1 MSDFSWE
8 KSYPP
13 GVKWEIEIEN
23 KPVYAILDEAV
34 KAWPNNNA
42 IDFLDKKTTYAQLD
56 VMVNRAAKGF
66 QKLGVKKGV
75 HVGLYLPNCPQY
87 IVCFF
92 GILKAGGT
100 VVNYSPLDAERE
112 LLHKIEDS
120 NTDIMVTL
128 DLKVLYPN
136 ISSLLGR
143 TRLKKIVVGNLKEV
157 LPFPKNFLYPIVKSK
172 EISSYPNDDSHISYK
187 SLLANDGKIEAVPVM
202 NPAERVAVLQYTG
215 GTTGLPKGA
224 MLTHRNLVAA
234 CQQLRSMQQGPT
246 GVLVDGTE
254 KVLAV
259 LPLFHIYA
267 LTVNMNFGI
276 AGGAELILHP
286 KFDLNEVMKD
296 LDKKKPTVFPGVPTM
311 YMAIANHPE
320 VEKYDLKSLKFC
332 ASGGAPLP
340 VEVQEHFQRVT
351 GCRLLEGWG
360 MTETS
365 PSGTTTPMTDKRVA
379 GSAGVP
385 VPGIEIRIFDVDDRT
400 KIMPTGDIGEIA
412 IKGPNVMKGYWN
424 KPDVTAESFV
434 DDFFLTGDT
443 GYFDEDGYMHIV
455 DRTKDMITSGGFNV
469 YPRIIE
475 EAIFEHPSVAEVTV
489 VGIPDDYRG
498 EAAKAF
504 VKLRANKP
512 EFTIDELRSFLED
525 KLGKHE
531 LPTDVEFRAELP
543 KTLVGKL
550 SKKELVEEEKI
561 KYEERKK
568 AAAKAG

>member
-8 KSYPP
+8 KSYPE
-13 GVKWEIEIEN
+13 GVKWEIEIEQ
-23 KPVYAILDEAV
+23 KPVFAILDEAV
-34 KAWPNNNA
+34 KKWPSNNV
-42 IDFLDKKTTYAQLD
+42 IDFLDKKITYAELD
-56 VMVNRAAKGF
+56 DLVNRAAKGF
-66 QKLGVKKGV
+66 QELGVKKGV
-75 HVGLYLPNCPQY
+75 HVGLYLPNTPHY
-87 IVCFF
+87 IVVFYA
-92 GILKAGGT
+92 ILKAGGT

-112 LLHKIEDS
+112 LVHKIEDS
-120 NTDIMVTL
+120 QTDIMVTL
-128 DLKVLYPN
+128 DLNVLYPN
-136 ISSLLGR
+136 IGKLLEK
-143 TRLKKIVVGNLKEV
+143 TRLKKVVVGNLKEV
-157 LPFPKNFLYPIVKSK
+157 LPFPKNLLYPIVKSK
-172 EISSYPNDDSHISYK
+172 EIASIPKDDKHISYK
-187 SLLANDGKIEAVPVM
+187 SLLANDGKYEPIDVKHPQ
-202 NPAERVAVLQYTG
+202 ERVAVLQYTG

-224 MLTHRNLVAA
+224 MLTHSNLVAA
-234 CQQLRSMQQGPT
+234 CQQLRAMQQGENEI
-246 GVLVDGTE
+246 LVDGEE
-254 KVLAV
+254 KVLTV

-320 VEKYDLKSLKFC
+320 IEKYDLSSLKFC

-340 VEVQEHFQRVT
+340 VEVQDHFQRVT

-365 PSGTTTPMTDKRVA
+365 PAGTSTPMTDKRVA

-385 VPGIEIRIFDVDDRT
+385 IPGIEIRIFGVDDKS
-400 KIMPTGDIGEIA
+400 KIMPTGEIGEIG

-424 KPDVTAESFV
+424 KPEATAESFIG
-434 DDFFLTGDT
+434 DFFLTGDT

-475 EAIFEHPSVAEVTV
+475 EAIFEHPSVEEVTV

-504 VKLRANKP
+504 IKLRAGKS
-512 EFTIDELRSFLED
+512 EFSLDDLRDFLAD

-531 LPTDVEFRAELP
+531 LPSAVEFRPELP

-550 SKKELVEEEKI
+550 SKKELVEEERI
-561 KYEERKK
+561 KYDERKK
-568 AAAKAG
+568 ENA

>member
-13 GVKWEIEIEN
+13 GVKWEIEIEE
-23 KPVYAILDEAV
+23 KPVYALLDEAV
-34 KAWPNNNA
+34 KKWPSNCV
-42 IDFLDKKTTYAQLD
+42 IDFMDKKYTYSELD
-56 VMVNRAAKGF
+56 ALVNRAAKGF
-66 QKLGVKKGV
+66 QELGVKKGV
-75 HVGLYLPNCPQY
+75 HVGLYLPNCPQF
-87 IVCFF
+87 IVCFY

-112 LLHKIEDS
+112 LVHKIEDS
-120 NTDIMVTL
+120 QTDFMVTL
-128 DLKVLYPN
+128 DLEVLYPN
-136 ISSLLGR
+136 LKALLGK
-143 TRLKKIVVGNLKEV
+143 TRLKKLIIGNLKEV

-172 EISSYPNDDSHISYK
+172 EISDIPNDAQHMTYK
-187 SLLANDGKIEAVPVM
+187 SLLANDGDFEAVPVA
-202 NPAERVAVLQYTG
+202 NPDERIAVLQYTG

-224 MLTHRNLVAA
+224 MLSHKNLIAS
-234 CQQLRSMQQGPT
+234 CQQLQAMQDGDD
-246 GVLVDGTE
+246 GVLIDGQE
-254 KVLAV
+254 KALVV

-276 AGGAELILHP
+276 AAGAELILHP
-286 KFDLNEVMKD
+286 KFELDDVMKD
-296 LDKKKPTVFPGVPTM
+296 INKKKPTMMPGVPTM
-311 YMAIANHPE
+311 YMAIANHPRIAE
-320 VEKYDLKSLKFC
+320 YDLKSLKFC

-340 VEVQEHFQRVT
+340 VEVQNQFQKVT

-365 PSGTTTPMTDKRVA
+365 PSGTSTPLTDKRVP
-379 GSAGVP
+379 GSAGIP
-385 VPGIEIRIFDVDDRT
+385 VPGVEIRIFDVDDRSQI
-400 KIMPTGDIGEIA
+400 KPAGEIGEIG
-412 IKGPNVMKGYWN
+412 IKGPNIMKGYWN
-424 KPDVTAESFV
+424 KPEATAEAFIG
-434 DDFFLTGDT
+434 DFFMTGDT
-443 GYFDEDGYMHIV
+443 GYLDEDGYMHIV

-475 EAIFEHPSVAEVTV
+475 EQIFEHPSVEEVTV

-504 VKLRANKP
+504 IKLRTGES
-512 EFTIDELRSFLED
+512 EFSIDELRDYLKD

-531 LPTDVEFRAELP
+531 LPAAVEFRPELP

-550 SKKELVEEEKI
+550 SKKELVEEEKL

-568 AAAKAG
+568 AEAKAG

>member
-8 KSYPP
+8 KSYPR
-13 GVKWEIEIEN
+13 GVNWEIEIEN
-23 KPVYAILDEAV
+23 KPVYAFLDEAV
-34 KAWPNNNA
+34 AKWPNNNA
-42 IDFLDKKTTYAQLD
+42 IDFMSKKITYRELDNL
-56 VMVNRAAKGF
+56 VNRAAKGF
-66 QKLGVKKGV
+66 QAMGVKKGV
-75 HVGLYLPNCPQY
+75 HVGLYLPNCPQF

-112 LLHKIEDS
+112 LVHKIEDS
-120 NTDIMVTL
+120 ETDFMVTL
-128 DLKVLYPN
+128 DLQVLYPN
-136 ISSLLGR
+136 IKALLGK
-143 TRLKKIVVGNLKEV
+143 TRLKKIIVGNLKEV

-172 EISSYPNDDSHISYK
+172 EIATFPHNDQHISYK
-187 SLLANDGKIEAVPVM
+187 SLLDNDGVFEAVPVL

-224 MLTHRNLVAA
+224 MLSHKNLVAA
-234 CQQLRSMQQGPT
+234 CQQLRAMQDGED
-246 GVLVDGTE
+246 GVLKDGVE
-254 KVLAV
+254 RVLAV

-276 AGGAELILHP
+276 AGGAEIILHP
-286 KFDLNEVMKD
+286 KFELDDVMKD
-296 LDKKKPTVFPGVPTM
+296 IDKKKPTMMPGVPTM

-320 VEKYDLKSLKFC
+320 VDKFDLTSLKFC

-340 VEVQEHFQRVT
+340 VEVQNLFQKVT

-365 PSGTTTPMTDKRVA
+365 PSGTSTPMTEKRVA

-385 VPGIEIRIFDVDDRT
+385 VPGTEIRIFDVADRSKT
-400 KIMPTGDIGEIA
+400 MPVGEIGEIG
-412 IKGPNVMKGYWN
+412 IKGPNIMLGYWK
-424 KPDVTAESFV
+424 KPEATAEAFV
-434 DDFFLTGDT
+434 GDFFMTGDT
-443 GYFDEDGYMHIV
+443 GYLDEDGYMHIV

-475 EAIFEHPSVAEVTV
+475 EQIFEHPSVEEVTV

-504 VKLRANKP
+504 IKLRSGAE
-512 EFTIDELRSFLED
+512 EFSLEELREYLKD

-531 LPTDVEFRAELP
+531 LPAAVEFRPELP

-550 SKKELVEEEKI
+550 SKKELVEEEKQ
-561 KYEERKK
+561 KYEARKK
-568 AAAKAG
+568 AQTAAS

>member
-13 GVKWEIEIEN
+13 GVKWEIDIEN
-23 KPVYAILDEAV
+23 KPVYALLDEAV
-34 KAWPNNNA
+34 KKWPGNYA
-42 IDFLDKKTTYAQLD
+42 VDFMDKKITYGELGEL
-56 VMVNRAAKGF
+56 VNRAAKGF
-66 QKLGVKKGV
+66 QKIGVKNGV
-75 HVGLYLPNCPQY
+75 NVGLYLPNSPHY

-112 LLHKIEDS
+112 LLHKVEDS
-120 NTDIMVTL
+120 ETDLMVTL
-128 DLKVLYPN
+128 DLEVLYPN
-136 ISSLLGR
+136 IAAMLSK
-143 TRLKKIVVGNLKEV
+143 TRLKKVIVGNLKEV
-157 LPFPKNFLYPIVKSK
+157 LPFPKSFLYPIVKSK
-172 EISSYPNDDSHISYK
+172 EISSIPKDDQHISYK
-187 SLLANDGKIEAVPVM
+187 SLLENDGKFDSLPVE
-202 NPAERVAVLQYTG
+202 NPAEQIAVLQYTG

-234 CQQLRSMQQGPT
+234 CQQLRAMQQGT
-246 GVLVDGTE
+246 TSVLEDGKE
-254 KVLAV
+254 RVLAV

-276 AGGAELILHP
+276 AGGSEIILHP
-286 KFDLNEVMKD
+286 KFDLNSVMKD

-311 YMAIANHPE
+311 YMAIANHPN
-320 VEKYDLKSLKFC
+320 VADYDLTSLKFC

-340 VEVQEHFQRVT
+340 VEVQDHFQKVT

-365 PSGTTTPMTDKRVA
+365 PSGTTTPVTEKRVA

-385 VPGIEIRIFDVDDRT
+385 VPGIEIRIFGVDD
-400 KIMPTGDIGEIA
+400 KSIEMPTGEIGEIG
-412 IKGPNVMKGYWN
+412 IKGPNVMKGYWK
-424 KPDVTAESFV
+424 KPDATAEAFV

-443 GYFDEDGYMHIV
+443 GYLDEDGYMHIV

-475 EAIFEHPSVAEVTV
+475 EAIFENPAVEEVTV

-504 VKLRANKP
+504 IKLKQGQSEFSLEDLRA
-512 EFTIDELRSFLED
+512 FLDD

-531 LPTDVEFRAELP
+531 LPAAVEFRTELP

-550 SKKELVEEEKI
+550 SKKELVEEEKL
-561 KYEERKK
+561 KYEQRKK
-568 AAAKAG
+568 ATATAS

>member
-8 KSYPP
+8 KSYPS
-13 GVKWEIEIEN
+13 GVKWEIEIED
-23 KPVYAILDEAV
+23 KPVYGLLDEAV
-34 KAWPNNNA
+34 AKWPGNNA
-42 IDFLDKKTTYAQLD
+42 IDFMSKKITYSELDRLVD
-56 VMVNRAAKGF
+56 RAAKGF
-66 QKLGVKKGV
+66 QKLGVQKGV
-75 HVGLYLPNCPQY
+75 HVGLYLPNCPQF

-112 LLHKIEDS
+112 LVHKIEDS
-120 NTDIMVTL
+120 QTDFMVTL
-128 DLKVLYPN
+128 DLEVLYPN
-136 ISSLLGR
+136 IKSLLGK
-143 TRLKKIVVGNLKEV
+143 TRLKKLIVGNLKEV

-172 EISSYPNDDSHISYK
+172 EISTIPNDDQHITYK
-187 SLLANDGKIEAVPVM
+187 ELLNNDGNFDSVPVK
-202 NPAERVAVLQYTG
+202 NPDERIAVLQYTG

-224 MLTHRNLVAA
+224 MLSHRNLIAA
-234 CQQLRSMQQGPT
+234 CTQLKAMQSGDDA
-246 GVLVDGTE
+246 VLIDGE
-254 KVLAV
+254 ERVLAV

-286 KFDLNEVMKD
+286 KFELEDVMKD
-296 LDKKKPTVFPGVPTM
+296 LHNKKPTMMPGVPTM

-320 VEKYDLKSLKFC
+320 VHKYDLKSLKFC

-340 VEVQEHFQRVT
+340 VEVQNQFQQVT

-365 PSGTTTPMTDKRVA
+365 PSGTSTPMTDKRVA

-385 VPGIEIRIFDVDDRT
+385 VPGTEIRIFNVDDRS
-400 KIMPTGDIGEIA
+400 KIMPVGEIGEIG

-424 KPDVTAESFV
+424 KPEATAEAFV
-434 DDFFLTGDT
+434 GDFFMTGDT
-443 GYFDEDGYMHIV
+443 GFLDEDGYMHIV

-475 EAIFEHPSVAEVTV
+475 EQIFEHPSVEEVTV

-504 VKLRANKP
+504 IKLRAGES
-512 EFTIDELRSFLED
+512 EFTIEELREYLQD

-531 LPTDVEFRAELP
+531 LPAAVEFRPELP

-550 SKKELVEEEKI
+550 SKKELVEEEKQ
-561 KYEERKK
+561 KYEARKK
-568 AAAKAG
+568 AEAS

>member
-34 KAWPNNNA
+34 KQWPNNNA
-42 IDFLDKKTTYAQLD
+42 IDFLDKKTTYSELD
-56 VMVNRAAKGF
+56 DMVSRAAKGF
-66 QKLGVKKGV
+66 QQIGVKKGV
-75 HVGLYLPNCPQY
+75 NVGLYLPNSPHY

-112 LLHKIEDS
+112 LLHKVEDS
-120 NTDIMVTL
+120 QTDYMVTL
-128 DLKVLYPN
+128 DLEVLYPN
-136 ISSLLGR
+136 IASLLSK
-143 TRLKKIVVGNLKEV
+143 TRLKKIIVGNLKEV
-157 LPFPKNFLYPIVKSK
+157 LPFPKNLLYPIVKSK
-172 EISSYPNDDSHISYK
+172 EISSIPKDDKHMSYK
-187 SLLANDGKIEAVPVM
+187 SLLANDGRFDSVPVA
-202 NPAERVAVLQYTG
+202 NPEEQIAVLQYTG

-234 CQQLRSMQQGPT
+234 CQQLRAMQQGTT
-246 GVLVDGTE
+246 GVLVDGE
-254 KVLAV
+254 ERVLAV

-276 AGGAELILHP
+276 AGGAEIILHP
-286 KFDLNEVMKD
+286 KFDLENVMKD

-320 VEKYDLKSLKFC
+320 IEKYDLRSLKFC

-340 VEVQEHFQRVT
+340 VEVQDHFQKVT

-365 PSGTTTPMTDKRVA
+365 PSGTTTPLTDKRVA

-385 VPGIEIRIFDVDDRT
+385 VPGIEICIFGVDDKSIT
-400 KIMPTGDIGEIA
+400 MPVGEIGEIG

-424 KPDVTAESFV
+424 KPEATAESFV
-434 DDFFLTGDT
+434 DGFFLTGDT
-443 GYFDEDGYMHIV
+443 GYLDDDGYMHIV

-475 EAIFEHPSVAEVTV
+475 EAIFEHASVEEVTV

-504 VKLRANKP
+504 IKLKAGQS
-512 EFTIDELRSFLED
+512 EFSIEDLRSFLED

-531 LPTDVEFRAELP
+531 LPTAVEFRTELP

-561 KYEERKK
+561 KYEERRK
-568 AAAKAG
+568 AEAKTG

>member
-1 MSDFSWE
+1 MSDFLWE
-8 KSYPP
+8 KSYPK
-13 GVKWEIEIEN
+13 GVKWEIEIEE
-23 KPVYAILDEAV
+23 KPVYALLDEAV
-34 KAWPNNNA
+34 AKWPNNYA
-42 IDFLDKKTTYAQLD
+42 IDFMDKRITYAELD
-56 VMVNRAAKGF
+56 DMVDRAAKGF
-66 QKLGVKKGV
+66 RELGVKEGV
-75 HVGLYLPNCPQY
+75 HVGLYLPNTPHY

-112 LLHKIEDS
+112 LRHKIGDS
-120 NTDIMVTL
+120 HTDFMVTL
-128 DLKVLYPN
+128 DLEVLYPKIAGMLN
-136 ISSLLGR
+136 E
-143 TRLKKIVVGNLKEV
+143 TRLKKIIVGCLKEV

-172 EISSYPNDDSHISYK
+172 EISKVPDDDQHMTFK
-187 SLLANDGKIEAVPVM
+187 QLLANDGKGEAAPVAD
-202 NPAERVAVLQYTG
+202 PSEKVAVLQYTG

-224 MLTHRNLVAA
+224 MLTHKNLIAA
-234 CQQLRSMQQGPT
+234 CQQLRAMQQGDEP
-246 GVLVDGTE
+246 VLVDGTE

-267 LTVNMNFGI
+267 LTVIMNFGI
-276 AGGAELILHP
+276 AGGSEIILHP
-286 KFDLNEVMKD
+286 KFELDAVMKD
-296 LDKKKPTVFPGVPTM
+296 LSKKKPTVFPGVPTM
-311 YMAIANHPE
+311 YMAIANHPDIA
-320 VEKYDLKSLKFC
+320 KFDLSSLKFC

-340 VEVQEHFQRVT
+340 VDVQEQFQRVT

-365 PSGTTTPMTDKRVA
+365 PSGTSTPMTDKRVA
-379 GSAGVP
+379 GAAGVP
-385 VPGIEIRIFDVDDRT
+385 LPGIEIRILDVDD
-400 KIMPTGDIGEIA
+400 KSKVIATGEIGEIA

-434 DDFFLTGDT
+434 GDFFLTGDT
-443 GYFDEDGYMHIV
+443 GYLDEDGYMHIV

-504 VKLRANKP
+504 IKLSPNGK
-512 EFTIDELRSFLED
+512 EFSLEELREFLSD

-531 LPTDVEFRAELP
+531 LPAAVEFRPELP

-550 SKKELVEEEKI
+550 SKKELVEEERQ
-561 KYEERKK
+561 KYKARKK
-568 AAAKAG
+568 ADA

>member
-1 MSDFSWE
+1 MSDFLWE
-8 KSYPP
+8 KSYPK
-13 GVKWEIEIEN
+13 GVKWEIEIEE
-23 KPVYAILDEAV
+23 KPVYALLDEAV
-34 KAWPNNNA
+34 AKWPNNYA
-42 IDFLDKKTTYAQLD
+42 IDFMDKRITYAELD
-56 VMVNRAAKGF
+56 DMVDRAAKGF
-66 QKLGVKKGV
+66 RELGVKEGV
-75 HVGLYLPNCPQY
+75 HVGLYLPNTPHY

-112 LLHKIEDS
+112 LRHKIGDS
-120 NTDIMVTL
+120 HTDFMMTL
-128 DLKVLYPN
+128 DLEVLYPKIAGMLN
-136 ISSLLGR
+136 E
-143 TRLKKIVVGNLKEV
+143 TRLKKIIVGCLKEV

-172 EISSYPNDDSHISYK
+172 EISKVPDDEHHMTFK
-187 SLLANDGKIEAVPVM
+187 QLLANDGKGEAAPVAD
-202 NPAERVAVLQYTG
+202 PSEKVAVLQYTG

-224 MLTHRNLVAA
+224 MLTHKNLIAA
-234 CQQLRSMQQGPT
+234 CQQLRAMQQGDEP
-246 GVLVDGTE
+246 VLVDGTE

-267 LTVNMNFGI
+267 LTVIMNFGI
-276 AGGAELILHP
+276 AGGSEIILHP
-286 KFDLNEVMKD
+286 KFELDAVMKD
-296 LDKKKPTVFPGVPTM
+296 LSKKKPTVFPGVPTM
-311 YMAIANHPE
+311 YMAIANHPDIA
-320 VEKYDLKSLKFC
+320 KFDLSSLKFC

-340 VEVQEHFQRVT
+340 VDVQEQFQRVT

-365 PSGTTTPMTDKRVA
+365 PSGTSTPMTDKRVA
-379 GSAGVP
+379 GAAGVP
-385 VPGIEIRIFDVDDRT
+385 LPGIEIRILDVDD
-400 KIMPTGDIGEIA
+400 KSKVMATGEIGEIA

-434 DDFFLTGDT
+434 GDFFLTGDT
-443 GYFDEDGYMHIV
+443 GYLDEDGYMHIV

-504 VKLRANKP
+504 IKLSPNGK
-512 EFTIDELRSFLED
+512 EFSLEELREFLSD

-531 LPTDVEFRAELP
+531 LPAAVEFRPELP

-550 SKKELVEEEKI
+550 SKKELVEEERQ
-561 KYEERKK
+561 KYEARKK
-568 AAAKAG
+568 ADA

>member
-8 KSYPP
+8 KSYPA
-13 GVKWEIEIEN
+13 GVKWEIDIES
-23 KPVYAILDEAV
+23 KPVFAILDEAV
-34 KAWPNNNA
+34 KKWPNNYVT
-42 IDFLDKKTTYAQLD
+42 DFLDKKMTYAELD
-56 VMVNRAAKGF
+56 DLVNRAAKGF
-66 QKLGVKKGV
+66 QELGVGKGV
-75 HVGLYLPNCPQY
+75 HVGLYLPNTPHY
-87 IVCFF
+87 IICFF

-112 LLHKIEDS
+112 LMHKIEDS
-120 NTDIMVTL
+120 HTDFMVTL
-128 DLKVLYPN
+128 DLEVLYPN
-136 ISSLLGR
+136 IAKLLGK
-143 TRLKKIVVGNLKEV
+143 TRLKKIITGCLKEV
-157 LPFPKNFLYPIVKSK
+157 LPFPKNLLYPLVKSK
-172 EISSYPNDDSHISYK
+172 EISSVPKDDNHMTFK
-187 SLLANDGKIEAVPVM
+187 ALTANDGKYTPVDVKH
-202 NPAERVAVLQYTG
+202 PEERVAVLQYTG

-234 CQQLRSMQQGPT
+234 CQQLRAMQQGDDA
-246 GVLVDGTE
+246 VLVDGE
-254 KVLAV
+254 ERVMCV

-286 KFDLNEVMKD
+286 KFELDDVMKD
-296 LDKKKPTVFPGVPTM
+296 VTKKKPTVFPGVPTM
-311 YMAIANHPE
+311 YMAMANHPE
-320 VEKYDLKSLKFC
+320 IDKYDLSSLKFC

-340 VEVQEHFQRVT
+340 VEVQDHFQKVT

-379 GSAGVP
+379 GAAGVP
-385 VPGIEIRIFDVDDRT
+385 APGIEIRIFGVDD
-400 KIMPTGDIGEIA
+400 KSQIMPTGEIGEIG

-424 KPDVTAESFV
+424 KPEATAESFIG
-434 DDFFLTGDT
+434 DFFLTGDT
-443 GYFDEDGYMHIV
+443 GYLDEDGYMHIV

-475 EAIFEHPSVAEVTV
+475 EAVFEHPSVEEVTV
-489 VGIPDDYRG
+489 IGIPDDYRG

-504 VKLRANKP
+504 IKLKQGTS
-512 EFTIDELRSFLED
+512 EFSLEELREFLKD

-531 LPTDVEFRAELP
+531 LPGAVEFRPELP

-550 SKKELVEEEKI
+550 SKKELVEEERI

-568 AAAKAG
+568 ASA

>member
-8 KSYPP
+8 KSYPE

-23 KPVYAILDEAV
+23 KPLFSLLDEAV
-34 KAWPNNNA
+34 QKWPDNYVT
-42 IDFLDKKTTYAQLD
+42 DFMDKRITYSQLD
-56 VMVNRAAKGF
+56 EMVSRAAKGF

-75 HVGLYLPNCPQY
+75 HVGLYLPNTPHY
-87 IVCFF
+87 IICFF
-92 GILKAGGT
+92 AILKAGGT

-112 LLHKIEDS
+112 LIHKIEDS
-120 NTDIMVTL
+120 QTDFMVTL
-128 DLKVLYPN
+128 DLQVLYPN
-136 ISSLLGR
+136 IAKLLSK
-143 TRLKKIVVGNLKEV
+143 TRLKKIIVGNLKEV
-157 LPFPKNFLYPIVKSK
+157 LPFPKNLLYPLVKSK
-172 EISSYPNDDSHISYK
+172 EIASVPNNDNNLTFK
-187 SLLANDGKIEAVPVM
+187 ALLDNDGKYTPVKVED
-202 NPAERVAVLQYTG
+202 PQEQVAVLQYTG

-224 MLTHRNLVAA
+224 MLTHKNLIAA
-234 CQQLRSMQQGPT
+234 CQQLRAMQQGT
-246 GVLVDGTE
+246 NQVLIDGTE
-254 KVLAV
+254 RALCV

-267 LTVNMNFGI
+267 LTVNMTFGI

-286 KFDLNEVMKD
+286 KFELDAVMKD
-296 LDKKKPTVFPGVPTM
+296 IDKKKPTVFPGVPTM

-320 VEKYDLKSLKFC
+320 IDKYDLSSLKFC

-340 VEVQEHFQRVT
+340 VEVQDHFQKVT

-365 PSGTTTPMTDKRVA
+365 PSGASTPMTDKRVA
-379 GSAGVP
+379 GAAGVP
-385 VPGIEIRIFDVDDRT
+385 VPGVEIRIFDVDDRS
-400 KIMPTGDIGEIA
+400 KIMPTGEIGEIG

-434 DDFFLTGDT
+434 GDFFLTGDT
-443 GYFDEDGYMHIV
+443 AFLDDDGYMHIV

-475 EAIFEHPSVAEVTV
+475 ESIFEHPSVEEVTV
-489 VGIPDDYRG
+489 IGIPDQYRG

-504 VKLRANKP
+504 IKLKVGGS
-512 EFTIDELRSFLED
+512 EFSLEELREFLKD

-531 LPTDVEFRAELP
+531 LPSAVEFRPELP

-550 SKKELVEEEKI
+550 SKKELVEEERL
-561 KYEERKK
+561 KYEARKK
-568 AAAKAG
+568 ASA

>member
-8 KSYPP
+8 KSYPE
-13 GVKWEIEIEN
+13 GVKWEIEIEQ
-23 KPVYAILDEAV
+23 KPVFAILDEAV
-34 KAWPNNNA
+34 KKWPSNNV
-42 IDFLDKKTTYAQLD
+42 IDFLDKKITYAELD
-56 VMVNRAAKGF
+56 DLVNRAAKGF
-66 QKLGVKKGV
+66 QELGVKKGV
-75 HVGLYLPNCPQY
+75 HVGLYLPNTPHY
-87 IVCFF
+87 IVVFYA
-92 GILKAGGT
+92 ILKAGGT

-112 LLHKIEDS
+112 LVHKIEDS
-120 NTDIMVTL
+120 QTDIMVTL
-128 DLKVLYPN
+128 DLNVLYPN
-136 ISSLLGR
+136 IGKLLEK
-143 TRLKKIVVGNLKEV
+143 TRLKKVVVGNLKEV
-157 LPFPKNFLYPIVKSK
+157 LPFPKNLLYPIVKSK
-172 EISSYPNDDSHISYK
+172 EIASIPKDDKHISYK
-187 SLLANDGKIEAVPVM
+187 SLLANDGKYEPIDVKHPQ
-202 NPAERVAVLQYTG
+202 ERVAVLQYTG

-224 MLTHRNLVAA
+224 MLTHSNLVAA
-234 CQQLRSMQQGPT
+234 CQQLRAMQQGENEI
-246 GVLVDGTE
+246 LVDGEE
-254 KVLAV
+254 KVLTV

-320 VEKYDLKSLKFC
+320 IEKYDLSSLKFC

-340 VEVQEHFQRVT
+340 VEVQDHFQRVT

-365 PSGTTTPMTDKRVA
+365 PAGTSTPMTDKRVA

-385 VPGIEIRIFDVDDRT
+385 IPGIEIRIFGVDDKS
-400 KIMPTGDIGEIA
+400 KIMPTGEIGEIG

-424 KPDVTAESFV
+424 KPEATAESFIG
-434 DDFFLTGDT
+434 DFFLTGDT

-475 EAIFEHPSVAEVTV
+475 EAIFEHPSVEEVTV

-504 VKLRANKP
+504 IKLRADKS
-512 EFTIDELRSFLED
+512 EFSLDDLRDFLAD

-531 LPTDVEFRAELP
+531 LPSAVEFRPELP

-550 SKKELVEEEKI
+550 SKKELVEEERI
-561 KYEERKK
+561 KYDERKK
-568 AAAKAG
+568 ENA

>member
-8 KSYPP
+8 KSYPA

-23 KPVYAILDEAV
+23 KPVYALLDEAV
-34 KAWPNNNA
+34 KKWPNNNA
-42 IDFLDKKTTYAQLD
+42 IDFMDKKTTYGELD
-56 VMVNRAAKGF
+56 DMVSRAAKGF
-66 QKLGVKKGV
+66 QQLGVKKGV
-75 HVGLYLPNCPQY
+75 NVGLYLPNSPHY

-112 LLHKIEDS
+112 LLHKVEDS
-120 NTDIMVTL
+120 ESDFMVTL
-128 DLKVLYPN
+128 DLEVLYPN
-136 ISSLLGR
+136 IAKMLSK
-143 TRLKKIVVGNLKEV
+143 TRLKKIIVGNLKEV

-172 EISSYPNDDSHISYK
+172 EISTIPKDDKHVTFK
-187 SLLANDGKIEAVPVM
+187 ALLANDGKFDAVPVA
-202 NPAERVAVLQYTG
+202 NPAERIAVLQYTG

-224 MLTHRNLVAA
+224 MLTHRNLIAA
-234 CQQLRSMQQGPT
+234 CQQLRSMQDGDDQI
-246 GVLVDGTE
+246 LVDGAE

-276 AGGAELILHP
+276 AGGYEIILHP
-286 KFDLNEVMKD
+286 KFELDAVMKD

-311 YMAIANHPE
+311 YMAIANHPK
-320 VEKYDLKSLKFC
+320 VKDYDLRSLKFC

-340 VEVQEHFQRVT
+340 VEVQDHFQNVT

-365 PSGTTTPMTDKRVA
+365 PSGTSTPLTDKRVA

-385 VPGIEIRIFDVDDRT
+385 VPGVEIRIFGVDD
-400 KIMPTGDIGEIA
+400 KSVLMPIGEIGEIG
-412 IKGPNVMKGYWN
+412 IKGPNVMKGYWK
-424 KPDVTAESFV
+424 KPEATAESFIG
-434 DDFFLTGDT
+434 DFFLTGDT
-443 GYFDEDGYMHIV
+443 GFLDEDGYMHIV

-475 EAIFEHPSVAEVTV
+475 EAIFEHPSVEEVTV

-504 VKLRANKP
+504 IKLKAGASEFPLEDLRA
-512 EFTIDELRSFLED
+512 FLDD

-531 LPTDVEFRAELP
+531 LPSAVEFRPELP

-550 SKKELVEEEKI
+550 SKKELVEEEKQ
-561 KYEERKK
+561 KYEARKK
-568 AAAKAG
+568 AEAAAS